1 MRPFIRLSLAF
12 SFAFLITISTIA
24 KNPERE
30 LKFTSFNSLFLYD
43 EIGDKNK
50 IPKNRKKRNSSDF
63 EALRK
68 TALKEDPDIIG
79 FQEIENEAA
88 LKNITISEYNCKAT
102 ITPGYSQEVGL
113 CWKKNLGQPKLKE
126 IQELSLRP
134 GLRKG
139 LLGEFQFG
147 PNRISVLVVH
157 LKAGHSSK
165 DKQDRRGQI
174 SVLREILPTLGDF
187 VLLGDF
193 NENLGRNHSLWN
205 ILQGD
210 LRLRSANYKMQSDCW
225 QHKEGFIDY
234 LITNLEWKKGS
245 FVQTKFSSDDGNFD
259 GHPPEEEGLSD
270 HCPVSA
276 SLIVRGN

>member
-1 MRPFIRLSLAF
+1 MRLFIRLCLAF
-12 SFAFLITISTIA
+12 SFAFLVTISTIA
-24 KNPERE
+24 KSSKKE
-30 LKFTSFNSLFLYD
+30 LKLTSFNSLFLYD

-50 IPKNRKKRNSSDF
+50 IPKNRKKRNATDF
-63 EALRK
+63 DALRK
-68 TALKEDPDIIG
+68 TLLKEDPDIIG

-88 LKNITISEYNCKAT
+88 LRNIIISEYDCKAT

-113 CWKKNLGQPKLKE
+113 CWKKSLGQPELKE
-126 IQELSLRP
+126 VPELSLRP

-139 LLGEFQFG
+139 LLGEFKFDSG
-147 PNRISVLVVH
+147 KLSVLVVH

-165 DKQDRRGQI
+165 DKQERRNQI
-174 SVLREILPTLGDF
+174 TVLREILPKLGDF
-187 VLLGDF
+187 ALLGDF

-205 ILQGD
+205 VLQGN
-210 LRLRSANYKMQSDCW
+210 LRLKSANYKMQSDCW

-245 FVQTKFSSDDGNFD
+245 FVQTKFPSDDGNFD
-259 GHPPEEEGLSD
+259 GHPLSEEGLSD

-276 SLIVRGN
+276 SLIVRED